1 MSTVPTGGG
10 PPHFAITS
18 ANHLT
23 GKNNEGTVIGGH
35 FYSGSDDGRSYQTN
49 RFLGAAEGMTE
60 SRQSS
65 STIYTMKECRL
76 QIRNARSRQV
86 QYQNIL
92 SHCLVAVCI
101 VRSMSQRTPIVYA
114 KEEANSLESS
124 AGAYYSRQEDLDC
137 LSGVKLRDGQW
148 ASGVDS

>member
-1 MSTVPTGGG
+1 MT
-10 PPHFAITS
+10 A
-18 ANHLT
+18 
-23 GKNNEGTVIGGH
+23 E
-35 FYSGSDDGRSYQTN
+35 DQTN
-49 RFLGAAEGMTE
+49 RFLGGCRRDDGIQAVVNHY
-60 SRQSS
+60 
-65 STIYTMKECRL
+65 IYTVMKECRL
-76 QIRNARSRQV
+76 QIRNARSCQV